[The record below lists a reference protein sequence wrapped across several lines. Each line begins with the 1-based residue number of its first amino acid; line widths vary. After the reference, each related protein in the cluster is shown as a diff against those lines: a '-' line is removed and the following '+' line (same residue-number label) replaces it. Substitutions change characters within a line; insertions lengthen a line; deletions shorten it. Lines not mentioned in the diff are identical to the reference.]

1 MSTAKYHILLIEP
14 NTRLAVWYRGGQLH
28 KWQLAAGKLLPSWYE
43 QLYRVIPF
51 CEQQIPVYATRHV
64 ATVEYTPAGAKPKG
78 LYHEYVSAWFAFY
91 RHLAGVDPKFGGIE
105 GNALKQIVS
114 YLEGVSAQPADGLAL
129 WQYILGNWSRL
140 NAFTR
145 GKPQLTFINSQL
157 NSIIIQLK
165 HGQTGSN
172 KTRSDADDLRRGI

>member
-1 MSTAKYHILLIEP
+1 MSTTKYNIRLKEP

-28 KWQLAAGKLLPSWYE
+28 KWQLAAGKLQASWYE

-51 CEQQIPVYATRHV
+51 YEVEMEAYKTLHA
-64 ATVEYTPAGAKPKG
+64 ATVEYTPAAEKPKG

-91 RHLAGVDPKFGGIE
+91 RNLAGVEPKFGGTE
-105 GNALKQIVS
+105 GRALKQIAA
-114 YLEGVSAQPADGLAL
+114 YLEEVSAQPADALAL
-129 WQYILGNWSRL
+129 WQHILGSWGRL
-140 NAFTR
+140 DAFTR